1 LRVSSLHIYP
11 VKSGRVIDLDVS
23 PIDPLGLQHDR
34 RWVIV
39 ENSQFITQRTHPQLA
54 RLIAMPSD
62 ERLSLSYA
70 GSHYNLDL
78 TALTK
83 MRPISV
89 WKDDFPA
96 AIYHDPV
103 NEWLSAHLGGTF
115 ELASLTG
122 ATRRRRETEGGDAA
136 FDMSFADGYPVLIA
150 TTASLQALNDYV
162 QQQGED
168 DLPMS
173 RFRPN
178 IVIEGALPWG
188 EDGWKRIK
196 IGEAII
202 ECVKPCTRC
211 IMTTLD
217 PMSGDSR
224 GDISLRALTHLRRS
238 ADKRLKGVLFGTNA
252 IPLGAGQIKQGDKV
266 EVLET
271 QTPWAIH

>member
-1 LRVSSLHIYP
+1 MIVSSLHTYP
-11 VKSGRVIDLDVS
+11 VKSGRVIDLTAS
-23 PIDPLGLQHDR
+23 PIDHLGLQHDR

-39 ENSQFITQRTHPQLA
+39 ENGQFISQRTHPKLA
-54 RLIAMPSD
+54 RLIGIPSD
-62 ERLSLSYA
+62 ERLSLSYE
-70 GSHYNLDL
+70 GTHYNLDL
-78 TALTK
+78 TAPTK
-83 MRPISV
+83 MMPISV

-96 AIYHDPV
+96 AIYQDPV
-103 NEWLSAHLGGTF
+103 NDWLSEHLGGAF
-115 ELASLTG
+115 ELVSLSG
-122 ATRRRRETEGGDAA
+122 ATRRRETDDRPTP
-136 FDMSFADGYPVLIA
+136 FDVSFADGYPVLIA
-150 TTASLQALNDYV
+150 TKASLQALNDYV
-162 QQQGED
+162 QEQGED
-168 DLPMS
+168 ALPMS

-178 IVIEGALPWG
+178 IVIEGAPPWG

-252 IPLGAGQIKQGDKV
+252 IPLNVGRIRQGDKV

>member
-1 LRVSSLHIYP
+1 MRVSSLHTYP
-11 VKSGRVIDLDVS
+11 VKSGRGIDLDES
-23 PIDPLGLQHDR
+23 PIDHLGLQHDR

-39 ENSQFITQRTHPQLA
+39 ENGQFISQRSHSQLA
-54 RLIAMPSD
+54 RLIATPLD
-62 ERLSLSYA
+62 ERLFLSYE
-70 GSHYNLDL
+70 GTEYSLDL
-78 TALTK
+78 KAPTIMA
-83 MRPISV
+83 PISV

-96 AIYHDPV
+96 AIHQDPV
-103 NEWLSAHLGGTF
+103 NDWLSDQFGGSFQLAHL
-115 ELASLTG
+115 SG
-122 ATRRRRETEGGDAA
+122 ATHRRRITDGRKDS

-150 TTASLQALNDYV
+150 TQASLQTLNDYV
-162 QQQGED
+162 QEQGED

-178 IVIEGALPWG
+178 IVIDGMLPWA

-196 IGEAII
+196 IGDVTL

-217 PMSGDSR
+217 PMTGESR
-224 GDISLRALTHLRRS
+224 GDMSLQALTHMRRS

-252 IPLGAGQIKQGDKV
+252 IPLNAGHIKNGNKV

-271 QTPWAIH
+271 QNPWSVH